1 MTLSFGVESAGCD
14 LAMAKIPRADDHD
27 AHPASEQHLLR
38 VAAFVPSFP
47 ELSETFILR
56 QIVGLLER
64 GHDVRV
70 FAHGPAMSGPIHAER
85 HELTRR
91 TRVLTADAPVA
102 RVAGGRAA
110 PGAFLRCLTPAMARA
125 SGGWGALVRTLEM
138 LRGEAPFDVVHCHYG
153 VTALRY
159 GVAARLWRA
168 PLVVSFYGYDA
179 SSYPR
184 ERGQRVYEPVFAT
197 SQRVTSLSAH
207 MDGRLRALGCA
218 PEKLRRVP
226 LAVDAVADDDV
237 RIPRLAALARDDR
250 EAALVRDDREAA
262 LARDD
267 REAALA
273 REDREIRLLTVAR
286 LVEKKGIAVALR
298 AIASLRDELPAVRYD
313 VIGDGPLRAELEAL
327 TVTLGI
333 ADRVRFVGTAPNDAV
348 QQAMRD
354 ADLFLLPSL
363 TATSGD
369 EEGTPT
375 VLIEAA
381 YAGLPVLATRHAG
394 IPEIVAD
401 GESGVLVAEND
412 PAALA
417 DGLRAMLAIRERWP
431 AMGEAGRRLIIERGH
446 LTADVAARLESLYLE
461 LLPVQGSGR

>member
-226 LAVDAVADDDV
+226 LAVDAVADDAS
-237 RIPRLAALARDDR
+237 RASPRSTA
-250 EAALVRDDREAA
+250 EV
-262 LARDD
+262 
-267 REAALA
+267 
-273 REDREIRLLTVAR
+273 RLLTVAR
-286 LVEKKGIAVALR
+286 LVEKKGIDVALR
-298 AIASLRDELPAVRYD
+298 TLGSLRDELPALRYD
-313 VIGDGPLRAELEAL
+313 VVGDGPRRAELQAL
-327 TVTLGI
+327 AATLGI
-333 ADRVRFVGTAPNDAV
+333 ADRVRFVGPVANDAV

-354 ADLFLLPSL
+354 ADLFVLPSL
-363 TATSGD
+363 TASSGD

-381 YAGLPVLATRHAG
+381 YARLPVLATRHAG
-394 IPEIVAD
+394 IPDIVAD
-401 GESGVLVAEND
+401 GDSGMLVTESD

-417 DGLRAMLAIRERWP
+417 DGLRAMIATRERWA
-431 AMGEAGRRLIIERGH
+431 AMGEAGRRLVIERGH
-446 LTADVAARLESLYLE
+446 LTADVATRLEALYLE
-461 LLPVQGSGR
+461 LLVERRAGR

>member
-1 MTLSFGVESAGCD
+1 
-14 LAMAKIPRADDHD
+14 MAKIPRADDHD
-27 AHPASEQHLLR
+27 AHPASEQRFLR

-91 TRVLTADAPVA
+91 TRVLAADAPAA
-102 RVAGGRAA
+102 RAAGGRAA
-110 PGAFLRCLTPAMARA
+110 PGAFLRCLTPARARA
-125 SGGWGALVRTLEM
+125 SGGWGALVRTLGA

-153 VTALRY
+153 VTGLRY

-179 SSYPR
+179 SRYPR
-184 ERGQRVYEPVFAT
+184 ERGERVYEPVFAT
-197 SQRVTSLSAH
+197 AQRITSLSAH
-207 MDGRLRALGCA
+207 MDDRLRALGCA

-226 LAVDAVADDDV
+226 LAVDAVADDAS
-237 RIPRLAALARDDR
+237 RASPRSTA
-250 EAALVRDDREAA
+250 EV
-262 LARDD
+262 
-267 REAALA
+267 
-273 REDREIRLLTVAR
+273 RLLTVAR
-286 LVEKKGIAVALR
+286 LVEKKGIDVALR
-298 AIASLRDELPAVRYD
+298 TLGSLRDELPALRYD
-313 VIGDGPLRAELEAL
+313 VIGDGPRRAELQAL
-327 TVTLGI
+327 AATLGI
-333 ADRVRFVGTAPNDAV
+333 ADRVRFVGPVANDAV

-354 ADLFLLPSL
+354 ADLFVLPSL
-363 TATSGD
+363 TASSGD

-381 YAGLPVLATRHAG
+381 YARLPVLATRHAG
-394 IPEIVAD
+394 IPDIVAD
-401 GESGVLVAEND
+401 GESGMLVTEND

-417 DGLRAMLAIRERWP
+417 DGLRAMIATRERWA
-431 AMGEAGRRLIIERGH
+431 AMGEAGRRLVIERGH
-446 LTADVAARLESLYLE
+446 LTADVATRLEALYLE
-461 LLPVQGSGR
+461 LLVERRAGR